1 MPVTPGAETA
11 TFISVVNDLG
21 DAADG
26 GAIAA
31 IYENAPN
38 GLGSLY
44 TTTAFEEPIQANDMT
59 SIDSET
65 SCVGTNVKFWTVAM
79 SCECDDFWTGKPT
92 WGGSGWTDL
101 ICTLRSSA

>member
-21 DAADG
+21 VAADG
-26 GAIAA
+26 GAIATA
-31 IYENAPN
+31 IEDAND
-38 GLGSLY
+38 LGSLD
-44 TTTAFEEPIQANDMT
+44 TTTPFVNPTLPNDMT